1 MNQVK
6 TRLAA
11 LALLDR
17 AINAI
22 DDTELQGLLDKVTD
36 ELRGPFDQMIAMAA
50 AETAEPIVM
59 VRSAA
64 QRGRMNGTLER
75 LSLVLVDPC
84 LDDCITELG
93 EHSDNPSEEQLQS
106 VIPGL
111 IERHGLGTVRMML
124 ASTIA
129 GEAAAAVTCTK
140 LLKHDEVV
148 GLPAVVATPTVVR
161 PTSTADEAV
170 KQKRKDDK
178 ARKQVEAR
186 TRREQ
191 AERARRG

>member
-1 MNQVK
+1 MNQVR

-17 AINAI
+17 ALNAM
-22 DDTELQGLLDKVTD
+22 DDSELQGLLDNVSE
-36 ELRGPFDQMIAMAA
+36 ELRSPFDQMIAMAA
-50 AETAEPIVM
+50 AESAEPVAM

-75 LSLVLVDPC
+75 VALVLCDPC
-84 LDDCITELG
+84 LADCITELG
-93 EHSDNPSEEQLQS
+93 DDSDNPSEEQLQA

-129 GEAAAAVTCTK
+129 GEAAAAATCTQ
-140 LLKHDEVV
+140 LLKHDAVV
-148 GLPAVVATPTVVR
+148 ALPAVATAPPVVR
-161 PTSTADEAV
+161 AASTAGEAV
-170 KQKRKDDK
+170 KQRRKDDK
-178 ARKQVEAR
+178 ARKQADAR
-186 TRREQ
+186 ARREQ